1 MDPEGAQVGSG
12 AAREEFTLVDNPAAS
27 GERIFIPY
35 SAAEEDADDLD
46 DEDDEDDDDD
56 DDDDDEDDDDI
67 DDGEPD
73 FTVGESSTIDIR
85 TERTRLLTDVSKE
98 AAFDNADIRE
108 RYRARVRMCLKDD
121 KNVDEPTLLHFIVLS
136 ILIFHESHEA
146 MDFIVKLALEEAPDD
161 LACQTKG
168 PLETPLHV
176 AIKRKEEKLA
186 KLMCDTAPAVAAKAI
201 SLQKENGE
209 TCLHLAIKENLDII
223 PFLINKAH
231 PTAFRQ
237 QRSLKVRD
245 GAGNTPL
252 HDAVHFSRYVTE
264 SATCAPEKIPKC
276 RRCREA
282 EKKLESSSNR
292 LCEIV
297 ESLVQKDSEALA
309 TLNALGQSPY
319 VYHLATRQEVRA
331 TLEPTKRASASNKQQ
346 QSSMNPEVESSGSTA
361 TNKKEN
367 PKANIK
373 SSVVVSHEEG
383 KNSKTAKNP
392 KSASTDVSRKSRT
405 VKPGPKIAKTH
416 VPLPRSEKLAERT
429 KIEEYLREMAFAQGS
444 FEKACR
450 CLFGNRSADS
460 KIRTVFRPQLRLS
473 EHTPED
479 HEFLEFGRTLAYVEL
494 DIRSRL
500 VVQGADAALEVE
512 QTSRDEDAKAL
523 RDTFRWLRKKNVK
536 QIVKL
541 VVKDNPDRY
550 CSDETIETC
559 LDGFD
564 VRYLDW
570 NKADMCVDTIR
581 KKAPNVVH
589 LWLHSSGS
597 NAVLWSW
604 SDSSGLRSLPKLS
617 QVHINARKGL
627 ESYKRN
633 EENMQKFKERLRQ
646 PILALGPS
654 KIKVIDS
661 VEKPPKAR
669 PHLRLDNSFDVR
681 PQDRHHWMNNI
692 RDFAAE
698 LRTEL
703 GATYSQRKPKVA
715 IIDDGVNPESEFL
728 GQRIAHGWPP
738 DEPKSSSEPFYASTR
753 GHGTQ
758 MAKLICHACPFAQ
771 LYVAKLDGW
780 KDPDLP
786 HPQFTAKDAA
796 EAVRWAIREN
806 VDIISMSWNIERS
819 RSNEADID
827 ALASQIKAAANRN
840 IIMYC
845 AAQDKGQ
852 LGGGGGGGG
861 ESGEVD
867 VYPAGSDTTK
877 LRIVGAADA
886 TGHPLNIVDASKVH
900 YLFPGEVV
908 LEADGKTIAG
918 SSAAT
923 ALAAGTA
930 AMILFCYELGY
941 GRMETIAK
949 PGRMG
954 QLFNS
959 LRSST
964 KFVDVEPILKPGNT
978 PQFVVK
984 ECTARVKEIRDEENS
999 AIRAG
1004 SDQRGSGSGALDPG
1018 ASTAAFA
1025 APIRRTTGPLIVSG
1039 GR

>member
-1 MDPEGAQVGSG
+1 MDAQGAHNG
-12 AAREEFTLVDNPAAS
+12 AAPEDFTLIHNTTSTP
-27 GERIFIPY
+27 GELTFIPFTETDLDD
-35 SAAEEDADDLD
+35 ANDLDDDEDD
-46 DEDDEDDDDD
+46 DEDDEDDEGDED
-56 DDDDDEDDDDI
+56 DDDDDEDEI

-73 FTVGESSTIDIR
+73 FVVGKSGTIDVR
-85 TERTRLLTDVSKE
+85 TERTKLLTEVSKE
-98 AAFDNADIRE
+98 ARFSDVDVLE
-108 RYRARVRMCLKDD
+108 RYRARVRVCLKDD
-121 KNVDEPTLLHFIVLS
+121 KNVEEPTLLHYIVLS
-136 ILIFHESHEA
+136 TLIFHESREA
-146 MDFIVKLALEEAPDD
+146 MNFIVRLALEEAPED
-161 LACQTKG
+161 LAYQTKG

-176 AIKRKEEKLA
+176 AIKRKEETLA
-186 KLMCDTAPAVAAKAI
+186 QLMCEIAPTVAAKAI
-201 SLQKENGE
+201 SLQNENGE
-209 TCLHLAIKENLDII
+209 TCLHLAIKENLDVV
-223 PFLINKAH
+223 PFLISRAH
-231 PTAFRQ
+231 AATFRQ
-237 QRSLKVRD
+237 QRSQKVRF

-252 HDAVHFSRYVTE
+252 HDAVHYSRYVTE
-264 SATCAPEKIPKC
+264 AATCSPEKIPKC

-282 EKKLESSSNR
+282 EKKLESSCSR
-292 LCEIV
+292 LSKIV
-297 ESLVQKDSEALA
+297 ESLVQKDADALA
-309 TLNALGQSPY
+309 TLNTLGQSPY

-331 TLEPTKRASASNKQQ
+331 SLDLAKPVPASANQGQPLK
-346 QSSMNPEVESSGSTA
+346 
-361 TNKKEN
+361 N
-367 PKANIK
+367 PKAESSKGATTSK
-373 SSVVVSHEEG
+373 SERPKTDVRSVTVAVQED
-383 KNSKTAKNP
+383 SKRAKNP
-392 KSASTDVSRKSRT
+392 KSDNKNPKSESPDTPRKGRV
-405 VKPGPKIAKTH
+405 VKPGPKIAKSH
-416 VPLPRSEKLAERT
+416 LPLPRSDKLAEKT

-460 KIRTVFRPQLRLS
+460 KTRTVFRPQLRLS
-473 EHTPED
+473 DHTPED
-479 HEFLEFGRTLAYVEL
+479 HEFLEFGKMLAYVEL
-494 DIRSRL
+494 DIRPRPAMQEGDL
-500 VVQGADAALEVE
+500 ILEE
-512 QTSRDEDAKAL
+512 EDTWEEDAKAL
-523 RDTFRWLRKKNVK
+523 CATFKWLRKKNVK

-541 VVKDNPDRY
+541 VVKDNPKRH

-570 NKADMCVDTIR
+570 NKADMCVDTFR
-581 KKAPNVVH
+581 KKAPNVAH

-597 NAVLWSW
+597 NA
-604 SDSSGLRSLPKLS
+604 
-617 QVHINARKGL
+617 

-633 EENMQKFKERLRQ
+633 EENVRNFKERLRQ
-646 PILALGPS
+646 PINGSDPS
-654 KIKVIDS
+654 KIKVIETI
-661 VEKPPKAR
+661 EKPPKAR
-669 PHLRLDNSFDVR
+669 PHLRLDNTSFDVR
-681 PQDRHHWMNNI
+681 AQDRNQWMNNI

-703 GATYSQRKPKVA
+703 GVNYTQRKPKVA

-728 GQRIAHGWPP
+728 GSRIAHGWPP
-738 DEPKSSSEPFYASTR
+738 DEPKSNSEPFYASTR

-796 EAVRWAIREN
+796 EAVKWAIREN

-852 LGGGGGGGG
+852 LGN
-861 ESGEVD
+861 SEVE

-877 LRIVGAADA
+877 LKIVGAADP
-886 TGHPLNIVDASKVH
+886 TGHPLNIVDTDKVH

-908 LEADGKTIAG
+908 LENDGKTITG

-941 GRMETIAK
+941 GKMETIAK

-964 KFVDVEPILKPGNT
+964 KFIDVEPILKPGNS
-978 PQFVVK
+978 PHFVVK

-1004 SDQRGSGSGALDPG
+1004 PGPGPGADQRSSVADTG
-1018 ASTAAFA
+1018 AAFA
-1025 APIRRTTGPLIVSG
+1025 PPIRRTTGPLVATG

>member
-1 MDPEGAQVGSG
+1 MDSEDAHNRTAPED
-12 AAREEFTLVDNPAAS
+12 FTVVENPDRPMTA

-35 SAAEEDADDLD
+35 SGTELDETNGIEGDD
-46 DEDDEDDDDD
+46 DEDETESDEGEDDDDD
-56 DDDDDEDDDDI
+56 DEL

-73 FTVGESSTIDIR
+73 FVVGGSNTIDIR
-85 TERTRLLTDVSKE
+85 TERTKLLTDVSKE
-98 AAFDNADIRE
+98 ARFDDPETLE
-108 RYRARVRMCLKDD
+108 RYRARVRLCLKDD
-121 KNVDEPTLLHFIVLS
+121 KNAEEPTLLHYIVLS

-146 MDFIVKLALEEAPDD
+146 MNFIVKLTLEESPGD

-186 KLMCDTAPAVAAKAI
+186 QLMCESAPTIAEKAI
-201 SLQKENGE
+201 SLQNENGE
-209 TCLHLAIKENLDII
+209 TCLHLAIKENLDIV
-223 PFLINKAH
+223 PYLIKKAH
-231 PTAFRQ
+231 VVTFRQ
-237 QRSLKVRD
+237 QRSQKLRE

-252 HDAVHFSRYVTE
+252 HDAVHYSRYIAE
-264 SATCAPEKIPKC
+264 AATCPPEKIPKC

-282 EKKLESSSNR
+282 EKKLESSSIQLR
-292 LCEIV
+292 KIV
-297 ESLVQKDSEALA
+297 EALVERDAENLA

-319 VYHLATRQEVRA
+319 VYYLTTRQEVRA
-331 TLEPTKRASASNKQQ
+331 TLDLAKQKSTGASQERSPKNPKVEKDKTTVSSKPEKPKANVRSASNG
-346 QSSMNPEVESSGSTA
+346 SG
-361 TNKKEN
+361 
-367 PKANIK
+367 
-373 SSVVVSHEEG
+373 EEG
-383 KNSKTAKNP
+383 KRLKNP
-392 KSASTDVSRKSRT
+392 KSENPKSESPDPSQSKARPL
-405 VKPGPKIAKTH
+405 KPGPKISKSH
-416 VPLPRSEKLAERT
+416 QRLPRSDKLAEKT
-429 KIEEYLREMAFAQGS
+429 KVEEYLREMAFAQGN
-444 FEKACR
+444 FEKACK

-460 KIRTVFRPQLRLS
+460 KVRTVFRPQLRLS

-479 HEFLEFGRTLAYVEL
+479 HEFLEFGKMLAYVEL
-494 DIRSRL
+494 DIRPRPFI
-500 VVQGADAALEVE
+500 QGTGSVIEDELEGFDTWE
-512 QTSRDEDAKAL
+512 EDSKAL
-523 RDTFRWLRKKNVK
+523 CATFQWLRKKNVK

-541 VVKDNPDRY
+541 VVKDNPDRN
-550 CSDETIETC
+550 CSDETIESC

-604 SDSSGLRSLPKLS
+604 SDSNGLRSLPKLN
-617 QVHINARKGL
+617 QVYLNARKGL

-633 EENMQKFKERLRQ
+633 EENVRTFKERLRQ
-646 PILALGPS
+646 PINSLESS
-654 KIKVIDS
+654 KIKVIES
-661 VEKPPKAR
+661 IEKPPKAR
-669 PHLRLDNSFDVR
+669 PHLRLENSFDAR
-681 PQDRHHWMNNI
+681 SQDRHQWMNNI

-703 GATYSQRKPKVA
+703 GVNYTQRKPKVA

-738 DEPKSSSEPFYASTR
+738 DEPKSSSEPFYASTK

-796 EAVRWAIREN
+796 EAVKWAIREN
-806 VDIISMSWNIERS
+806 VDIISMSWNIERN

-827 ALASQIKAAANRN
+827 ALASQIKVAANRN

-852 LGGGGGGGG
+852 LGN
-861 ESGEVD
+861 SEVE

-877 LRIVGAADA
+877 LRIVGAADP
-886 TGHPLNIVDASKVH
+886 TGHPLNIVDTDKVH

-908 LEADGKTIAG
+908 LENDGKTITG

-941 GRMETIAK
+941 GKMETIAK
-949 PGRMG
+949 PARMG

-959 LRSST
+959 LKTTT

-984 ECTARVKEIRDEENS
+984 ECTARVKEIRDEENQ
-999 AIRAG
+999 AIRTG
-1004 SDQRGSGSGALDPG
+1004 SDQRNSGVVDVNG
-1018 ASTAAFA
+1018 STASFT
-1025 APIRRTTGPLIVSG
+1025 APIRRTTGPLVTPV

>member
-1 MDPEGAQVGSG
+1 MGSQDVHNVAGPED
-12 AAREEFTLVDNPAAS
+12 FTIVHNTTS
-27 GERIFIPY
+27 THGELTFIPF
-35 SAAEEDADDLD
+35 SEADLD
-46 DEDDEDDDDD
+46 ANDLDNDDDEDDDDD
-56 DDDDDEDDDDI
+56 DDDDDEEDEEEDEI

-73 FTVGESSTIDIR
+73 FVVRKSTIDVR
-85 TERTRLLTDVSKE
+85 TERTKLLTEVSKE
-98 AAFDNADIRE
+98 AQFGDVDIIE
-108 RYRARVRMCLKDD
+108 GYRARVRVCLKDD
-121 KNVDEPTLLHFIVLS
+121 KNAEEPTLLHYIVLS
-136 ILIFHESHEA
+136 TLIFHESREA
-146 MDFIVKLALEEAPDD
+146 MNFIVRLALEEAPED
-161 LACQTKG
+161 LAYQTKG

-176 AIKRKEEKLA
+176 AIKRKEESLA
-186 KLMCDTAPAVAAKAI
+186 QLMCELTPAVAAKAI
-201 SLQKENGE
+201 SLQNENGE
-209 TCLHLAIKENLDII
+209 TCLHLAIKENLELV
-223 PFLINKAH
+223 PFLISKAH
-231 PTAFRQ
+231 VSTFRQ
-237 QRSLKVRD
+237 QRSQKVRL

-252 HDAVHFSRYVTE
+252 HDAVHYSRYVIE
-264 SATCAPEKIPKC
+264 AATCPPEKIPKC

-282 EKKLESSSNR
+282 EKKLESSCTR
-292 LCEIV
+292 LSQIV
-297 ESLVQKDSEALA
+297 ESLVQKDAEALG
-309 TLNALGQSPY
+309 TLNTLGQSPY

-331 TLEPTKRASASNKQQ
+331 SLDLEKPVPA
-346 QSSMNPEVESSGSTA
+346 G
-361 TNKKEN
+361 TNQGQPLKN
-367 PKANIK
+367 PKAEPNK
-373 SSVVVSHEEG
+373 STIVGKVDRPKMDGKPAANVVPED
-383 KNSKTAKNP
+383 SKQTKNP
-392 KSASTDVSRKSRT
+392 KSESKNPKSEKGRS
-405 VKPGPKIAKTH
+405 VKPGPKITKAH
-416 VPLPRSEKLAERT
+416 QPLPRSDKLAEKS
-429 KIEEYLREMAFAQGS
+429 KIEEYLREMAFAQGN

-460 KIRTVFRPQLRLS
+460 KTRTVFRPQLRLS
-473 EHTPED
+473 DHTPED
-479 HEFLEFGRTLAYVEL
+479 HEFLEFGTMLAYVEL
-494 DIRSRL
+494 DIRPRP
-500 VVQGADAALEVE
+500 VIQ
-512 QTSRDEDAKAL
+512 EDGLIQEEEDTWEEDSKAL
-523 RDTFRWLRKKNVK
+523 CTTFQWLRNKKVK

-541 VVKDNPDRY
+541 VVKDNPKRH
-550 CSDETIETC
+550 CSDETIEKC

-570 NKADMCVDTIR
+570 NKADLCVYTIR
-581 KKAPNVVH
+581 KKAPNVAH
-589 LWLHSSGS
+589 LWLNSSGS

-617 QVHINARKGL
+617 QVYLQAKKGL

-633 EENMQKFKERLRQ
+633 EENVRNFKERLKQ
-646 PILALGPS
+646 PINSVDAAM
-654 KIKVIDS
+654 IKVIET

-669 PHLRLDNSFDVR
+669 PHLRLDNTSFDVR
-681 PQDRHHWMNNI
+681 AQDRHQWMNNI

-703 GATYSQRKPKVA
+703 GVNYTHRKPKVA

-728 GQRIAHGWPP
+728 GSRIAHGWPP
-738 DEPKSSSEPFYASTR
+738 DEPKSNSEPFYASTR

-796 EAVRWAIREN
+796 EAVKWAIKEN

-827 ALASQIKAAANRN
+827 ALASQIKAAAARN

-852 LGGGGGGGG
+852 LGNADV
-861 ESGEVD
+861 E

-877 LRIVGAADA
+877 LKIVGAADP
-886 TGHPLNIVDASKVH
+886 TGHPLNIVDTDRVH

-908 LEADGKTIAG
+908 LENDGKTITG

-941 GRMETIAK
+941 GKMETIAK

-959 LRSST
+959 LKSST
-964 KFVDVEPILKPGNT
+964 KFIDVEPILKPGNS

-1004 SDQRGSGSGALDPG
+1004 GQGPSATETG
-1018 ASTAAFA
+1018 AAFA
-1025 APIRRTTGPLIVSG
+1025 PPVRRTTGPLVVGG

>member
-1 MDPEGAQVGSG
+1 MDGQGEPTRSAPED
-12 AAREEFTLVDNPAAS
+12 FTMIDNPPNT
-27 GERIFIPY
+27 GDRIFIPF
-35 SAAEEDADDLD
+35 SEAELDNAHDSEDDDDYDD
-46 DEDDEDDDDD
+46 DEDEDEDDDD
-56 DDDDDEDDDDI
+56 EEI

-73 FTVGESSTIDIR
+73 FIVGESNTIDIR
-85 TERTRLLTDVSKE
+85 TERTKLLTDVSKE
-98 AAFDNADIRE
+98 AKFDDVDVLK
-108 RYRARVRMCLKDD
+108 RYRARVRLCLKDD
-121 KNVDEPTLLHFIVLS
+121 KNIEEPTLLHFIVLNF
-136 ILIFHESHEA
+136 LIFHESHDA
-146 MDFIVKLALEEAPDD
+146 MNFIVKLALEEAPED
-161 LACQTKG
+161 LAHQTKG

-176 AIKRKEEKLA
+176 AVKRKEERLA
-186 KLMCDTAPAVAAKAI
+186 QLMCELAPNVAAKAI
-201 SLQKENGE
+201 SLQNENGE
-209 TCLHLAIKENLDII
+209 TCLHVAIKENLDVV
-223 PFLINKAH
+223 PYLINKAH
-231 PTAFRQ
+231 VATFRQ
-237 QRSLKVRD
+237 QRSQKVRD

-252 HDAVHFSRYVTE
+252 HDAVHYSRYITE
-264 SATCAPEKIPKC
+264 AATCPPDKIPKC

-282 EKKLESSSNR
+282 EKKLESSCIR
-292 LCEIV
+292 LRTIV
-297 ESLVQKDSEALA
+297 ESLVQKDAESLA

-331 TLEPTKRASASNKQQ
+331 TLELAKPKPTGANQEQLPK
-346 QSSMNPEVESSGSTA
+346 
-361 TNKKEN
+361 N
-367 PKANIK
+367 PKTDNIK
-373 SSVVVSHEEG
+373 GATIGKTEKPKADIKSGVVVSQEE
-383 KNSKTAKNP
+383 SKRSKNP
-392 KSASTDVSRKSRT
+392 KSESPDTARKGRI
-405 VKPGPKIAKTH
+405 VRPGPKIAKSH
-416 VPLPRSEKLAERT
+416 LPLPRSDKLAEKT
-429 KIEEYLREMAFAQGS
+429 GIEDYLREMAFAQGS
-444 FEKACR
+444 FEKACK

-460 KIRTVFRPQLRLS
+460 KVRTVFRPQLRLS
-473 EHTPED
+473 DHTPED
-479 HEFLEFGRTLAYVEL
+479 HEFLEFGKMLAYVEL
-494 DIRSRL
+494 DIRPRPIQETDS
-500 VVQGADAALEVE
+500 VAEDELETWE
-512 QTSRDEDAKAL
+512 EDSKAL
-523 RDTFRWLRKKNVK
+523 CATFKWLRKKNVK

-541 VVKDNPDRY
+541 VVKDNPNRN

-633 EENMQKFKERLRQ
+633 EENIRHFKERLGK
-646 PILALGPS
+646 PINGLNPS
-654 KIKVIDS
+654 TIKVIES

-669 PHLRLDNSFDVR
+669 PHLRLENSFDVR
-681 PQDRHHWMNNI
+681 SQDRHQWMNNI

-703 GATYSQRKPKVA
+703 GVHYSHRKPRVA

-738 DEPKSSSEPFYASTR
+738 DEPKSNSEPFYASTR

-796 EAVRWAIREN
+796 EAVKWAIREN
-806 VDIISMSWNIERS
+806 VDIISMSWNIERN

-852 LGGGGGGGG
+852 LGN
-861 ESGEVD
+861 SEVE

-877 LRIVGAADA
+877 LKIVGAADP
-886 TGHPLNIVDASKVH
+886 TGHPLNIVDTDKVH

-908 LEADGKTIAG
+908 LENDGKTITG

-941 GRMETIAK
+941 GKMETIAK
-949 PGRMG
+949 PGRMA

-964 KFVDVEPILKPGNT
+964 KFIDVEPILKPGNS

-984 ECTARVKEIRDEENS
+984 ECTARVKEIRDEENQ
-999 AIRAG
+999 AIRTGA
-1004 SDQRGSGSGALDPG
+1004 DQRTSGGLDAG
-1018 ASTAAFA
+1018 ASAASFA
-1025 APIRRTTGPLIVSG
+1025 PPVRRTTGPLIVSG

>member
-1 MDPEGAQVGSG
+1 MDTPNTHTNSRAVPED
-12 AAREEFTLVDNPAAS
+12 FTMISSPTAT
-27 GERIFIPY
+27 GQRIFIPF
-35 SAAEEDADDLD
+35 SETELDDADNL
-46 DEDDEDDDDD
+46 EDSDEDDDDD
-56 DDDDDEDDDDI
+56 DEDDDEDDDDI

-73 FTVGESSTIDIR
+73 FVVGESSTIDIR
-85 TERTRLLTDVSKE
+85 TERTKLLTDVSKE
-98 AAFDNADIRE
+98 AKFNDADVLQ
-108 RYRARVRMCLKDD
+108 RYRTRVRLCLKDD
-121 KNVDEPTLLHFIVLS
+121 KNVEEPTLLHYIVLS

-146 MDFIVKLALEEAPDD
+146 MNFIVRLALQEAPDD
-161 LACQTKG
+161 LAYQTKG

-176 AIKRKEEKLA
+176 AIKRKEESLA
-186 KLMCDTAPAVAAKAI
+186 QLMCDIAPTVAAKAI
-201 SLQKENGE
+201 SLQNENGE
-209 TCLHLAIKENLDII
+209 TCLHLAIKENLDIV
-223 PFLINKAH
+223 PFLISRAH
-231 PTAFRQ
+231 TTTFRQ
-237 QRSLKVRD
+237 QRSQKVRD

-252 HDAVHFSRYVTE
+252 HDAVHFSRYITE
-264 SATCAPEKIPKC
+264 AATCPPEKIPKC

-282 EKKLESSSNR
+282 EKKLEISRDR
-292 LCEIV
+292 LRQIV
-297 ESLVQKDSEALA
+297 ESLVQKDPEALA
-309 TLNALGQSPY
+309 ILNALGQSPY

-331 TLEPTKRASASNKQQ
+331 TLDLAKRTPTNANQELPLK
-346 QSSMNPEVESSGSTA
+346 
-361 TNKKEN
+361 N
-367 PKANIK
+367 PKVDHNKGANTSK
-373 SSVVVSHEEG
+373 SERPKTDTKSGVTVPHEDS
-383 KNSKTAKNP
+383 KNAKNP
-392 KSASTDVSRKSRT
+392 KSESNDTPRKSRSA
-405 VKPGPKIAKTH
+405 KPGPKIAKTH
-416 VPLPRSEKLAERT
+416 QALPRSDKLAEKTR
-429 KIEEYLREMAFAQGS
+429 IEEYLREMAFAQGS
-444 FEKACR
+444 FEKACK

-494 DIRSRL
+494 DIRPRPVIPEASL
-500 VVQGADAALEVE
+500 TPE
-512 QTSRDEDAKAL
+512 DEAEDWQEDSKAL
-523 RDTFRWLRKKNVK
+523 CATFKWLRKKNVK

-541 VVKDNPDRY
+541 VVKDNPNRY

-564 VRYLDW
+564 VRFLDW
-570 NKADMCVDTIR
+570 NKADMCVATIR
-581 KKAPNVVH
+581 QKALNVVH

-617 QVHINARKGL
+617 QVHLNARKGL

-633 EENMQKFKERLRQ
+633 EENVQKFKERLKQ
-646 PILALGPS
+646 PIHGLGPS
-654 KIKVIDS
+654 KIKVIET
-661 VEKPPKAR
+661 VERPPKAR
-669 PHLRLDNSFDVR
+669 PHLRIENSFDVR
-681 PQDRHHWMNNI
+681 SQDRHHWMNNI

-703 GATYSQRKPKVA
+703 GVNYTHRKPKVA

-796 EAVRWAIREN
+796 EAVKWAIREN
-806 VDIISMSWNIERS
+806 VDIISMSWNIERN

-827 ALASQIKAAANRN
+827 ALASQIKVAANRN

-852 LGGGGGGGG
+852 LG
-861 ESGEVD
+861 SSEVE

-877 LRIVGAADA
+877 LKIVGAADA
-886 TGHPLNIVDASKVH
+886 TGHPLNIVDTDKVH
-900 YLFPGEVV
+900 YLFPGEVI
-908 LEADGKTIAG
+908 LENDGKTITG

-941 GRMETIAK
+941 GKMETIAK

-954 QLFNS
+954 QLFNG

-964 KFVDVEPILKPGNT
+964 KFVDVEPILKPGNS

-984 ECTARVKEIRDEENS
+984 ECTARVKEIRDEENQ
-999 AIRAG
+999 AIRTGA
-1004 SDQRGSGSGALDPG
+1004 DQRTSGNLDVGGP
-1018 ASTAAFA
+1018 TAAFA
-1025 APIRRTTGPLIVSG
+1025 PPIRRTTGPLITSG

>member
-1 MDPEGAQVGSG
+1 MDTRNAHDG
-12 AAREEFTLVDNPAAS
+12 AAPPEDFTLIHNTTSTP
-27 GERIFIPY
+27 GELTFIPFT
-35 SAAEEDADDLD
+35 ETDLD
-46 DEDDEDDDDD
+46 DANDLDEDEDDDEDPDD
-56 DDDDDEDDDDI
+56 SDDDEEGDEDEDEI

-73 FTVGESSTIDIR
+73 FVVGKSGTIDVR
-85 TERTRLLTDVSKE
+85 TERTKLLTEISKE
-98 AAFDNADIRE
+98 AKFSDVDVLE
-108 RYRARVRMCLKDD
+108 RYRARVRVCLKDD
-121 KNVDEPTLLHFIVLS
+121 KNVEEPTLLHYIVLS
-136 ILIFHESHEA
+136 TLIFHESREA
-146 MDFIVKLALEEAPDD
+146 MNFIVRLALEEAPED
-161 LACQTKG
+161 LAYQTKG

-176 AIKRKEEKLA
+176 AIKRKEESLA
-186 KLMCDTAPAVAAKAI
+186 QLMCEIAPTVAAKAI
-201 SLQKENGE
+201 SLQNENGE
-209 TCLHLAIKENLDII
+209 TCLHLAIKENLDVV
-223 PFLINKAH
+223 PFLISKAH
-231 PTAFRQ
+231 VATFRQ
-237 QRSLKVRD
+237 QRSQKVRV

-252 HDAVHFSRYVTE
+252 HDAVHYSRYVIE
-264 SATCAPEKIPKC
+264 AATCPPEKIPKC

-282 EKKLESSSNR
+282 EKKLESSCIR
-292 LCEIV
+292 LSKIV
-297 ESLVQKDSEALA
+297 ESLVQKDAEALA
-309 TLNALGQSPY
+309 TLNTLGQSPY

-331 TLEPTKRASASNKQQ
+331 SLNLAKPVPTGASQGQPLKNPKVESNKGTTTGKTER
-346 QSSMNPEVESSGSTA
+346 PKTDVKSGA
-361 TNKKEN
+361 
-367 PKANIK
+367 I
-373 SSVVVSHEEG
+373 VVQED
-383 KNSKTAKNP
+383 SKRAKNP
-392 KSASTDVSRKSRT
+392 KSASPDTLRKGRS
-405 VKPGPKIAKTH
+405 VKPGPKITKAH
-416 VPLPRSEKLAERT
+416 QPLPRSDQLAERT
-429 KIEEYLREMAFAQGS
+429 MIEEYLREMAFAQGS

-460 KIRTVFRPQLRLS
+460 KTRTVFRPQLRLS
-473 EHTPED
+473 DHTPED
-479 HEFLEFGRTLAYVEL
+479 HEFLEFGKMLAYVEL
-494 DIRSRL
+494 DLRPRPVMQEPGL
-500 VVQGADAALEVE
+500 MPEE
-512 QTSRDEDAKAL
+512 EDTWEEDSKAL
-523 RDTFRWLRKKNVK
+523 CATFKWLRKKNVK

-541 VVKDNPDRY
+541 VVKDNPNRN
-550 CSDETIETC
+550 CSDDTIETC

-581 KKAPNVVH
+581 KKAPNVAH

-604 SDSSGLRSLPKLS
+604 ADSSGLRSLPKLS
-617 QVHINARKGL
+617 QVYLHARKGL

-633 EENMQKFKERLRQ
+633 EENVRNFKERLRQ
-646 PILALGPS
+646 PINSLDLS
-654 KIKVIDS
+654 EMKVIETI
-661 VEKPPKAR
+661 EKPPKAR
-669 PHLRLDNSFDVR
+669 PHLRLDNTSFDVR
-681 PQDRHHWMNNI
+681 AQDRHQWMNNI

-703 GATYSQRKPKVA
+703 GVNYTQRKPKVA

-728 GQRIAHGWPP
+728 GSRIAHGWPP
-738 DEPKSSSEPFYASTR
+738 DEPKSNSEPFYASTR

-796 EAVRWAIREN
+796 EAVKWAVKEN
-806 VDIISMSWNIERS
+806 VDVISMSWNIERS

-827 ALASQIKAAANRN
+827 ALASQIKIAANHN

-852 LGGGGGGGG
+852 LGNS
-861 ESGEVD
+861 EIE
-867 VYPAGSDTTK
+867 VYPEGSDTTK
-877 LRIVGAADA
+877 LKIVGAADP
-886 TGHPLNIVDASKVH
+886 TGHPLNIVDTDKVH

-908 LEADGKTIAG
+908 LENDGKTITG

-941 GRMETIAK
+941 GKMETIAK

-959 LRSST
+959 LKSST
-964 KFVDVEPILKPGNT
+964 KFVDVEPILKPGNS
-978 PQFVVK
+978 PHFVVK

-1004 SDQRGSGSGALDPG
+1004 SSAADAGA
-1018 ASTAAFA
+1018 TFA
-1025 APIRRTTGPLIVSG
+1025 PPVRRTTGPLVVAG